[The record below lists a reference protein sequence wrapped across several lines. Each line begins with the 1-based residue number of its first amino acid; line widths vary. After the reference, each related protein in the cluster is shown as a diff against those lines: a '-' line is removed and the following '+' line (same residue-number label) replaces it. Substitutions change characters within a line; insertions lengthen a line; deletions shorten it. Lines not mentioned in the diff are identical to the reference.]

1 MCILEWCK
9 LLISWFHYGYI
20 KKKYDRKSKLLFTG
34 TDSLM
39 YLLKTEYFY
48 EDFWKVEETFGFRNY
63 SKIVFVMTIVKINS
77 RKFKDGTAGAP
88 INEFFWVEVKDV
100 FFLKNNTGVL
110 IDKKIKRQVIKRQ
123 NVLKS
128 EF

>member
-39 YLLKTEYFY
+39 YLLKTEYFS

-100 FFLKNNTGVL
+100 FFLKDNTGDVNCVAG
-110 IDKKIKRQVIKRQ
+110 DKKTKGIKK
-123 NVLKS
+123 
-128 EF
+128 